1 MPASDLHRRLHPGC
15 VADSLHRCACTEVQD
30 LGKPA
35 EAAITS
41 ALEKSFLDRVVPN
54 LGLVVTL
61 YDIMSIGDGYVY
73 PSDGGAHYRCDVLGR
88 LGRQLCRRTTGMHK
102 ELRGAAFSLSSLQAE
117 PRHTECGDV

>member
-15 VADSLHRCACTEVQD
+15 VANSLHRCACTEVQD

-61 YDIMSIGDGYVY
+61 YDILSIGDGYVY

-88 LGRQLCRRTTGMHK
+88 LGRQLCCRTSMHK
-102 ELRGAAFSLSSLQAE
+102 KLSWGAFSLSSLLPE
-117 PRHTECGDV
+117 PPSHRVR